1 MYSNIILDMSLP
13 SFFVGRS
20 LTTCTSLQVKDIFIS
35 RLGEDVVDKVLFS
48 EKVDSTG
55 IIYNTFW
62 VTLKKSTAVVEKMVE
77 EIKRERYIIMFY
89 DDDCHYFRVALYNQP
104 KPLFNGYW

>member
-1 MYSNIILDMSLP
+1 MSP
-13 SFFVGRS
+13 SFFISRAWS
-20 LTTCTSLQVKDIFIS
+20 QLTPQQVKDIFNS
-35 RLGEDVVDKVLFS
+35 RLGDDVVDKVMFS

-55 IIYNTFW
+55 KLFNTFW

-77 EIKRERYIIMFY
+77 EIKRETYIIMFY
-89 DDDCHYFRVALYNQP
+89 DDDCHYFRVALYKEQ